1 MFFSKH
7 IILLN
12 RRQDVVPLRHFYLV
26 LHIHNHIR
34 ELLVLLIKVLHD
46 LVRMLLVRAHVAQLG
61 LRVVLELLL
70 KLLYPLLLTLVCLD
84 SLVELLLCPQLLL
97 QLLRDI
103 VVENLKELHSF
114 FEDFFMLLSLR
125 QVWMIVESLVDERLE
140 V

>member
-1 MFFSKH
+1 
-7 IILLN
+7 
-12 RRQDVVPLRHFYLV
+12 
-26 LHIHNHIR
+26 
-34 ELLVLLIKVLHD
+34 
-46 LVRMLLVRAHVAQLG
+46 MLLVRAHVAQLG

-125 QVWMIVESLVDERLE
+125 QVWMVVESLVDKRLE